1 MRTASCNGRAA
12 QRQNNSSDSLSIN
25 RLCDPFMQPINGIP
39 IPWYDIVSMVLL
51 ACLCLYFGLAA
62 GNFSVRARQKL
73 PSFVFNRNIC
83 FMLTAAFLLMAFA
96 KLLGW
101 F

>member
-1 MRTASCNGRAA
+1 
-12 QRQNNSSDSLSIN
+12 
-25 RLCDPFMQPINGIP
+25 MQPINGTP
-39 IPWYDIVSMVLL
+39 IPWYDIVSMVFL

-62 GNFSVRARQKL
+62 GSFSASARRRL
-73 PSFVFNRNIC
+73 PSFVFNRGIC
-83 FMLTAAFLLMAFA
+83 FGLTGAFLLMALA